1 MQDEPLAPS
10 PGSVKLYKLYRRT
23 WLMLPEEPTSPYS
36 APVPLA
42 AELANRISVVP
53 VPGLNPPQLNI
64 QTTAQSPSVD
74 VPMRRVM
81 GAYMPGSGTTVSTWQ
96 TAGFNSPGTASA
108 ASPDYLV
115 ADNVLSF
122 TVEALREGGSQ
133 FMPLDQA
140 LGLSQPGASS
150 AVAAVYD
157 SWCGRGL
164 DASQAVLADFTQWN
178 NPTSPNRIPMLQTN
192 GVFPKLRAIR
202 VTLRLFDTNNA
213 LSPSKTTWQATVVE
227 PL

>member
-1 MQDEPLAPS
+1 
-10 PGSVKLYKLYRRT
+10 
-23 WLMLPEEPTSPYS
+23 
-36 APVPLA
+36 
-42 AELANRISVVP
+42 
-53 VPGLNPPQLNI
+53 
-64 QTTAQSPSVD
+64 
-74 VPMRRVM
+74 VPMRRAI
-81 GAYMPGSGTTVSTWQ
+81 GAYMPGLGAAVSTWQ
-96 TAGFNSPGTASA
+96 TAGFNSPGTTSA
-108 ASPDYLV
+108 ASSDYLV

-122 TVEALREGGSQ
+122 TVEVLPEGGGAK

-178 NPTSPNRIPMLQTN
+178 NPTSPDRIPMLQTN
-192 GVFPKLRAIR
+192 GVFPKLTAIR